1 MAFLENAW
9 YVAAW
14 GDEIGRKLFSRR
26 IIGESVL
33 LFRKQNG
40 EAVAIG
46 NVCPHRFAPL
56 DMGRLIGDTV
66 ECPYHGLRFDQS
78 GACVLAARDGALPT
92 KVRKFPLVERY
103 GCVWVWMGDER
114 RADPATI
121 PGFDYL
127 LDDTRRQ
134 VRGEP
139 LLVNANYKLI
149 IDNLLDLTHVQFV
162 HREFHQIEAFS
173 RGTHEV
179 VRDGSTIYSKFWFPN
194 GKAPFLAK
202 HLPDPET
209 IVDHW
214 AEMRWDA
221 PSLMFLDSGVTP
233 TGRPRSEGI
242 TMYGT
247 HLLTPETETTT
258 HYFFVNSRDFK
269 VADTE
274 VDQGIREWQR
284 VGFGLQDKPLIEA
297 IQRTMGAT
305 ADLTSFK
312 PVWLASDAPAARVRQ
327 MLTNSINREHA
338 ASTENA
344 A

>member
-1 MAFLENAW
+1 M
-9 YVAAW
+9 
-14 GDEIGRKLFSRR
+14 
-26 IIGESVL
+26 
-33 LFRKQNG
+33 
-40 EAVAIG
+40 
-46 NVCPHRFAPL
+46 
-56 DMGRLIGDTV
+56 
-66 ECPYHGLRFDQS
+66 
-78 GACVLAARDGALPT
+78 
-92 KVRKFPLVERY
+92 
-103 GCVWVWMGDER
+103 
-114 RADPATI
+114 I
-121 PGFDYL
+121 PNFDYL
-127 LDDTRRQ
+127 LDGTRKQ

-139 LLVNANYKLI
+139 LLVQANYKLI

-173 RGTHEV
+173 RGTHDV

-202 HLPDPET
+202 HLRIRKPSST
-209 IVDHW
+209 IGGN
-214 AEMRWDA
+214 ALGC

-274 VDQGIREWQR
+274 VDRGIREWQR
-284 VGFGLQDKPLIEA
+284 IGFGLQDKPLIEA

-305 ADLTSFK
+305 ADLTSLK
-312 PVWLASDAPAARVRQ
+312 PAWLASDARRPACAKC
-327 MLTNSINREHA
+327 
-338 ASTENA
+338 
-344 A
+344 